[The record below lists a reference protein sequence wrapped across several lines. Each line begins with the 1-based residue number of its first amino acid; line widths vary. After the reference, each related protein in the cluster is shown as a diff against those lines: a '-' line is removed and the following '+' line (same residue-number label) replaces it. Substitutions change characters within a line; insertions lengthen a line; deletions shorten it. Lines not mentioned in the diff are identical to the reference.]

1 MSKKE
6 KEDTQLYLYGLE
18 YCYQRRT
25 DRKAISLSSFL
36 HHVNVVI
43 QRFVQAHSN
52 ILQIKLH
59 INFSIR
65 IIEHGVRGDILD
77 DVVLLSN
84 LLLFSQQ
91 SLFFLLQP
99 PGTESLKTISAI
111 VYLLVHLTLY
121 ILLSLL

>member
-1 MSKKE
+1 M
-6 KEDTQLYLYGLE
+6 
-18 YCYQRRT
+18 
-25 DRKAISLSSFL
+25 
-36 HHVNVVI
+36 NVVI

-59 INFSIR
+59 INLPIR

-84 LLLFSQQ
+84 LFLFSQQ

-99 PGTESLKTISAI
+99 PGTESLKTMSAI
-111 VYLLVHLTLY
+111 VNLLVHLTLY

>member
-1 MSKKE
+1 M
-6 KEDTQLYLYGLE
+6 
-18 YCYQRRT
+18 
-25 DRKAISLSSFL
+25 
-36 HHVNVVI
+36 NVVI

-65 IIEHGVRGDILD
+65 IIEHGVCGDILD